1 MLYSS
6 LEGERPRLEFDSAKG
21 SICSFAQLWLWS
33 AERIFMTFLFLLAVS
48 ILSQG
53 RRRERAVVYWAVRYL
68 CTRGRING
76 FATYLLQFGVL
87 L

>member
-6 LEGERPRLEFDSAKG
+6 LEGERPRLEFDSAEG

-33 AERIFMTFLFLLAVS
+33 AERILMTFLFLLAES

-53 RRRERAVVYWAVRYL
+53 RRGESCTLLASQISLYQRED
-68 CTRGRING
+68 
-76 FATYLLQFGVL
+76 
-87 L
+87 